1 MKVLHVISSVDPR
14 GGGPVEGVIS
24 SSQVWIR
31 HGHDRHI
38 LCLDPPDAPW
48 VLKSSVTTFAV
59 GLGGRWYGA
68 LRRAVPWLR
77 YGYTPRLTHWLKKYS
92 KNYDAI
98 IVNGLWNYASYG
110 SWRALHRSEAPY
122 FVFTHGM
129 LDPWFNK
136 AYPAKTLFKTIF
148 WKLFEHKVLRDARG
162 VLFTCEEER
171 QLASKSFSPYTAR
184 EFVVGYGARNIAGD
198 PVAQQQAFA
207 AKVPEVQGRKF
218 ILFLSRI
225 HPKKGVDLLI
235 EAFAHHA
242 VTFPDFDLVIAGPDQ
257 IGWKRDLREARERI
271 GRRQP
276 NLLARHALRRCQE
289 WRV

>member
-1 MKVLHVISSVDPR
+1 LIAQVKGSLAERKRVGNVYLYRRDRKAKVGRVKVLHVISSVDPR

-38 LCLDPPDAPW
+38 LCLDPADTPW

-110 SWRALHRSEAPY
+110 SWRALSTA
-122 FVFTHGM
+122 
-129 LDPWFNK
+129 
-136 AYPAKTLFKTIF
+136 
-148 WKLFEHKVLRDARG
+148 
-162 VLFTCEEER
+162 ER
-171 QLASKSFSPYTAR
+171 FQAS
-184 EFVVGYGARNIAGD
+184 
-198 PVAQQQAFA
+198 VA
-207 AKVPEVQGRKF
+207 E
-218 ILFLSRI
+218 
-225 HPKKGVDLLI
+225 
-235 EAFAHHA
+235 
-242 VTFPDFDLVIAGPDQ
+242 
-257 IGWKRDLREARERI
+257 
-271 GRRQP
+271 
-276 NLLARHALRRCQE
+276 
-289 WRV
+289 